1 MFDHGTSSMS
11 GRRLNMFFFKQN
23 IERIQQINYMLEKCK
38 ISIKDLSVELEQDEK
53 SIKRAMSGSV
63 KKRYLLDEIENYLI
77 DILKREEIKKREEL
91 AKKSLPELYELL
103 ESVRNGKQSNYNVMT
118 INYVITNYYN
128 LEYLTVRNKG
138 DVG

>member
-1 MFDHGTSSMS
+1 
-11 GRRLNMFFFKQN
+11 MFFFKQN
-23 IERIQQINYMLEKCK
+23 IERIQQINYMMEKCK
-38 ISIKDLSVELEQDEK
+38 ISIKDLSVELKQDEK

-103 ESVRNGKQSNYNVMT
+103 EITRAGQSNYDVMT
-118 INYVITNYYN
+118 INHVITNYYR
-128 LEYLTVRNKG
+128 LEYLSIRNKG

>member
-1 MFDHGTSSMS
+1 
-11 GRRLNMFFFKQN
+11 MFFFKQN
-23 IERIQQINYMLEKCK
+23 IERIQQINYMMEKCK
-38 ISIKDLSVELEQDEK
+38 ISIKDLSVELEQDER

-63 KKRYLLDEIENYLI
+63 KNRYLLEEIENYLI
-77 DILKREEIKKREEL
+77 DVLEAEETKKREEL

>member
-1 MFDHGTSSMS
+1 
-11 GRRLNMFFFKQN
+11 MFFFKQN
-23 IERIQQINYMLEKCK
+23 IERIQQINYMMEKCK
-38 ISIKDLSVELEQDEK
+38 ISIIDLSVELKQDEK

-103 ESVRNGKQSNYNVMT
+103 EITRAGQSNYDVMT
-118 INYVITNYYN
+118 INHVITNYYS
-128 LEYLTVRNKG
+128 LEYLSIRNKG

>member
-23 IERIQQINYMLEKCK
+23 IERIQQINFMMEKCK
-38 ISIKDLSVELEQDEK
+38 ISIKDLSVELEQDER
-53 SIKRAMSGSV
+53 SIKRAMSGSI
-63 KKRYLLDEIENYLI
+63 KNRYLLEEIENYLI
-77 DILKREEIKKREEL
+77 GVLKAEEIKKREEL
-91 AKKSLPELYELL
+91 AKKSLPELYDLL

-128 LEYLTVRNKG
+128 LEYLAIRNKG

>member
-1 MFDHGTSSMS
+1 
-11 GRRLNMFFFKQN
+11 MFFFKQN

>member
-1 MFDHGTSSMS
+1 
-11 GRRLNMFFFKQN
+11 MFFFKQN
-23 IERIQQINYMLEKCK
+23 IERIQQINYMMEKCR
-38 ISIKDLSVELEQDEK
+38 ISIKDLSVELKQDEK

-103 ESVRNGKQSNYNVMT
+103 EITRAGQSNYDVMT
-118 INYVITNYYN
+118 INHVITNYYS
-128 LEYLTVRNKG
+128 LEYLSIRNKG

>member
-1 MFDHGTSSMS
+1 
-11 GRRLNMFFFKQN
+11 MFFFKQN
-23 IERIQQINYMLEKCK
+23 IERIQQINYMMEKCK
-38 ISIKDLSVELEQDEK
+38 ISIKDLSVELKQDEK

-103 ESVRNGKQSNYNVMT
+103 EITRAGQSNYDVMT
-118 INYVITNYYN
+118 INHVITNYYS
-128 LEYLTVRNKG
+128 LEYLSIRNKG

>member
-1 MFDHGTSSMS
+1 
-11 GRRLNMFFFKQN
+11 MFFFKQN
-23 IERIQQINYMLEKCK
+23 IERIQQINYMMEKCK
-38 ISIKDLSVELEQDEK
+38 ISIKDLSVELKQDEK

-103 ESVRNGKQSNYNVMT
+103 EITRAGQSNYDVMT
-118 INYVITNYYN
+118 INHVITNYYN
-128 LEYLTVRNKG
+128 LEYVSLRNNREG
-138 DVG
+138 EENEI

>member
-1 MFDHGTSSMS
+1 
-11 GRRLNMFFFKQN
+11 MFFFKQN
-23 IERIQQINYMLEKCK
+23 IERIQQINHMMEKCSK
-38 ISIKDLSVELEQDEK
+38 ISIKDLSVELKQDEK

-103 ESVRNGKQSNYNVMT
+103 EITRAGQSNYDVMT
-118 INYVITNYYN
+118 INHVIANYYN
-128 LEYLTVRNKG
+128 LEYLSIRNKG
-138 DVG
+138 NVG

>member
-1 MFDHGTSSMS
+1 
-11 GRRLNMFFFKQN
+11 MFFFKQN
-23 IERIQQINYMLEKCK
+23 IERIQQINYMMEKCK
-38 ISIKDLSVELEQDEK
+38 ISIKDLSVELKQDEK

-103 ESVRNGKQSNYNVMT
+103 EITRAGQSNYDVMT
-118 INYVITNYYN
+118 INHVITNYYSI
-128 LEYLTVRNKG
+128 EYLSIRNKG

>member
-1 MFDHGTSSMS
+1 
-11 GRRLNMFFFKQN
+11 MFFFKQN
-23 IERIQQINYMLEKCK
+23 IERIQQIKYMMEKCK
-38 ISIKDLSVELEQDEK
+38 ISIKDLSVELKQDEK

-63 KKRYLLDEIENYLI
+63 KKRYLLDEIENSLI

-103 ESVRNGKQSNYNVMT
+103 EITRAGQSNYDVMT
-118 INYVITNYYN
+118 INHVITNYYS
-128 LEYLTVRNKG
+128 LEYLSIRNKG

>member
-1 MFDHGTSSMS
+1 MM
-11 GRRLNMFFFKQN
+11 
-23 IERIQQINYMLEKCK
+23 EKCK
-38 ISIKDLSVELEQDEK
+38 ISIKDLSVELKQDEK

-103 ESVRNGKQSNYNVMT
+103 EITRAGQSNYDVMT
-118 INYVITNYYN
+118 INHVITNYYS
-128 LEYLTVRNKG
+128 LEYLSIRNKG

>member
-1 MFDHGTSSMS
+1 
-11 GRRLNMFFFKQN
+11 MFFFKQN
-23 IERIQQINYMLEKCK
+23 IERIQQINYMMEKCK
-38 ISIKDLSVELEQDEK
+38 ISIKDLSVELKQDEK
-53 SIKRAMSGSV
+53 SIKKAMSGSV

-103 ESVRNGKQSNYNVMT
+103 EITRAGQSNYDVMT
-118 INYVITNYYN
+118 INHVITNYYS
-128 LEYLTVRNKG
+128 LEYLSIRNKG

>member
-1 MFDHGTSSMS
+1 
-11 GRRLNMFFFKQN
+11 MFFFKQN
-23 IERIQQINYMLEKCK
+23 IERIQQINYMMEKCK
-38 ISIKDLSVELEQDEK
+38 ISIKDLSVELKHDEK

-103 ESVRNGKQSNYNVMT
+103 EITRAGQSNYDVMT
-118 INYVITNYYN
+118 INHVITNYYS
-128 LEYLTVRNKG
+128 LEYLSIRNKG

>member
-1 MFDHGTSSMS
+1 
-11 GRRLNMFFFKQN
+11 MFFFKQN
-23 IERIQQINYMLEKCK
+23 IERIQQINYMMEKCK
-38 ISIKDLSVELEQDEK
+38 ISIKNLSVELKQDEK

-103 ESVRNGKQSNYNVMT
+103 EITRAGQSNYDVMT
-118 INYVITNYYN
+118 INHVITNYYS
-128 LEYLTVRNKG
+128 LEYLSIRNKG

>member
-1 MFDHGTSSMS
+1 
-11 GRRLNMFFFKQN
+11 MFFFKQN
-23 IERIQQINYMLEKCK
+23 IERIQQINYMMEKCK
-38 ISIKDLSVELEQDEK
+38 ISIKDLSVELKQDEK
-53 SIKRAMSGSV
+53 SIKRAMSVSV

-103 ESVRNGKQSNYNVMT
+103 EITRAGQSNYDVMT
-118 INYVITNYYN
+118 INHVITNYYS
-128 LEYLTVRNKG
+128 LEYLSIRNKG

>member
-1 MFDHGTSSMS
+1 
-11 GRRLNMFFFKQN
+11 MFFFKQN
-23 IERIQQINYMLEKCK
+23 IERIQQINYMMEKCK
-38 ISIKDLSVELEQDEK
+38 ISIKDLSVELKQDEK

-63 KKRYLLDEIENYLI
+63 KKRYLLGEIENYLI

-103 ESVRNGKQSNYNVMT
+103 EITRAGQSNYDVMT
-118 INYVITNYYN
+118 INHVITNYYS
-128 LEYLTVRNKG
+128 LEYLSIRNKG

>member
-1 MFDHGTSSMS
+1 
-11 GRRLNMFFFKQN
+11 MFFFKQN
-23 IERIQQINYMLEKCK
+23 IERIQQINYMMEKCK
-38 ISIKDLSVELEQDEK
+38 ISIKDLSVELKQDEK

-63 KKRYLLDEIENYLI
+63 KKRYLLDEIENSLI

-103 ESVRNGKQSNYNVMT
+103 EITRAGQSNYDVMT
-118 INYVITNYYN
+118 INHVITNYYS
-128 LEYLTVRNKG
+128 LEYLSIRNKG

>member
-1 MFDHGTSSMS
+1 
-11 GRRLNMFFFKQN
+11 MFFFKQN
-23 IERIQQINYMLEKCK
+23 IERIQQINYMMEKCK
-38 ISIKDLSVELEQDEK
+38 ISIKDLSVELKQDEK

-63 KKRYLLDEIENYLI
+63 KKRYLFDEIENYLI

-103 ESVRNGKQSNYNVMT
+103 EITRAGQSNYDVMT
-118 INYVITNYYN
+118 INHVITNYYS
-128 LEYLTVRNKG
+128 LEYLSIRNKG

>member
-1 MFDHGTSSMS
+1 
-11 GRRLNMFFFKQN
+11 MFFFKQN
-23 IERIQQINYMLEKCK
+23 IERIQQINYMMEKCK
-38 ISIKDLSVELEQDEK
+38 IIIKDLSVELKQDEK

-103 ESVRNGKQSNYNVMT
+103 EITRAGQSNYDVMT
-118 INYVITNYYN
+118 INHVITNYYS
-128 LEYLTVRNKG
+128 LEYLSIRNKG

>member
-1 MFDHGTSSMS
+1 
-11 GRRLNMFFFKQN
+11 MFFLKQN
-23 IERIQQINYMLEKCK
+23 IERIQQINYMMEKCK
-38 ISIKDLSVELEQDEK
+38 ISIKDLSVELKQDEK

-103 ESVRNGKQSNYNVMT
+103 EITRAGRSNYDVMT
-118 INYVITNYYN
+118 INHVITNYYS
-128 LEYLTVRNKG
+128 LEYLSIRNKG

>member
-1 MFDHGTSSMS
+1 
-11 GRRLNMFFFKQN
+11 MFFFKQN
-23 IERIQQINYMLEKCK
+23 IERIQQINYMMEKCK
-38 ISIKDLSVELEQDEK
+38 ISIKDLSVELKQDEK

-91 AKKSLPELYELL
+91 AKKSIPELYELL
-103 ESVRNGKQSNYNVMT
+103 EITRAGQSNYDVMT
-118 INYVITNYYN
+118 INHVITNYYS
-128 LEYLTVRNKG
+128 LEYLSIRNKG

>member
-1 MFDHGTSSMS
+1 
-11 GRRLNMFFFKQN
+11 MFFFKQN
-23 IERIQQINYMLEKCK
+23 IECIQQINYMMEKCK
-38 ISIKDLSVELEQDEK
+38 ISIKDLSTELEQDEK

-103 ESVRNGKQSNYNVMT
+103 EITRAGQSNYDVMT
-118 INYVITNYYN
+118 INHVITNYYS
-128 LEYLTVRNKG
+128 LEYLSIRNKG

>member
-1 MFDHGTSSMS
+1 M
-11 GRRLNMFFFKQN
+11 LFFKQN
-23 IERIQQINYMLEKCK
+23 IERIQQINYMMEKCK
-38 ISIKDLSVELEQDEK
+38 ISIKDLSVELKQDEK

-103 ESVRNGKQSNYNVMT
+103 EITRAGQSNYDVMT
-118 INYVITNYYN
+118 INHVITNYYS
-128 LEYLTVRNKG
+128 LEYLSIRNKG

>member
-1 MFDHGTSSMS
+1 
-11 GRRLNMFFFKQN
+11 MFFFKQN
-23 IERIQQINYMLEKCK
+23 IERIQQINYMMEKCK
-38 ISIKDLSVELEQDEK
+38 ISIKDLSVELKQDEK

-103 ESVRNGKQSNYNVMT
+103 EITRAGQSNYDVMT
-118 INYVITNYYN
+118 INHVIINYYS
-128 LEYLTVRNKG
+128 LEYLSIRNKG

>member
-1 MFDHGTSSMS
+1 
-11 GRRLNMFFFKQN
+11 MFFFKQN
-23 IERIQQINYMLEKCK
+23 IERIQQINYMMEKCK
-38 ISIKDLSVELEQDEK
+38 ISIKDLSVELKQDEK

-103 ESVRNGKQSNYNVMT
+103 EITRAGQSNYDVMT
-118 INYVITNYYN
+118 INHVIANYYN
-128 LEYLTVRNKG
+128 LEYLSIRNKG
-138 DVG
+138 NVG

>member
-1 MFDHGTSSMS
+1 
-11 GRRLNMFFFKQN
+11 MFFFKQN
-23 IERIQQINYMLEKCK
+23 IERIRQINYMMEKCK
-38 ISIKDLSVELEQDEK
+38 ISIKDLSVELKQDEK

-103 ESVRNGKQSNYNVMT
+103 EITRAGQSNYDVMT
-118 INYVITNYYN
+118 INHVITNYYS
-128 LEYLTVRNKG
+128 LEYLSIRNKG